1 MKKTKLVKETLEEN
15 NKVLY
20 LILGGIAKSESQK
33 RLLNNQILLNENAIR
48 IL

>member
-1 MKKTKLVKETLEEN
+1 MNKIELAKDTLVEN

-20 LILGGIAKSESQK
+20 LILGGIAESESQK
-33 RLLNNQILLNENAIR
+33 TLLNNQILLNESAIK